1 VSEKN
6 YAAAWA
12 DYKRRRLFGYLIP
25 ALLLLASWA
34 IKSYSPQA
42 PIALFAVAVIA
53 WLGLQNWYERWP
65 CPRCGKRFNEPGK
78 VNDHCAG
85 CGLDKAT
92 IRVP

>member
-1 VSEKN
+1 MADKT

-12 DYKRRRLFGYLIP
+12 DYKRRRLLGYLVP
-25 ALLLLASWA
+25 AILLLASWA
-34 IKSYSPQA
+34 IKSYSSQA
-42 PIALFAVAVIA
+42 PLALFAAAVVA

-65 CPRCGKRFNEPGK
+65 CPRCGKRFHEPGK
-78 VNDHCAG
+78 VNEICSS